1 MRGEAQQRIAT
12 FRIHHSEFRIPNYRM
27 NETTAIGMMSGS
39 SLDGLD
45 IALVKFNEDGERY
58 NFQILA
64 AETLPYPE
72 YWTRQ
77 LSEAFHKQPEDLVQL
92 DKDYGKYLG
101 EQVLAFAQKHNAHP
115 DFVASH
121 GHTIFHKPE
130 QHYTLQIGDGQ
141 ELAKACGFTVIN
153 DFRSKDVSKG
163 GQGAPLVPIGDK
175 LLFGNYEICLNIG
188 GIANVSYDEDGQ
200 RIAYDLCIANQAL
213 NYLAQMKA
221 LPYDRDGQLARSGE
235 VDMDL
240 LKRLNRHP
248 FYGQLPPKSLGR
260 EFFEANQKGLLDD
273 CGAFDRLR
281 HPSSQ
286 QVLSVEDMLATFVEH
301 IALQIAL
308 GISHLSKGK
317 ILVTGG
323 GARNQFLMER
333 LQARTSHEV
342 VIPDKMTIDYKE
354 ALVFAFLGLL
364 RMEDKTNVLSSVTGA
379 ESDSCSGRIWKYNG

>member
-1 MRGEAQQRIAT
+1 MRT
-12 FRIHHSEFRIPNYRM
+12 
-27 NETTAIGMMSGS
+27 TTAIGMMSGS

-45 IALVKFNEDGERY
+45 IALVKFNEEGER
-58 NFQILA
+58 NSFQILA

-72 YWTRQ
+72 YWTKQ
-77 LSEAFHKQPEDLVQL
+77 LSEAFHKQPEDLEQL
-92 DKDYGKYLG
+92 DKEYGKYLG
-101 EQVLAFAQKHNAHP
+101 EQVLAFAKRYNTEP

-153 DFRSKDVSKG
+153 DFRSEDVSKG

-175 LLFGNYEICLNIG
+175 LLFGDYEICLNIG

-213 NYLAQMKA
+213 NYLAQMKG
-221 LPYDRDGQLARSGE
+221 LLYDRDGQLARSGE
-235 VDMDL
+235 INMDL
-240 LKRLNRHP
+240 LKRLNKHP

-260 EFFEANQKGLLDD
+260 EFFEANQKELLN
-273 CGAFDRLR
+273 G
-281 HPSSQ
+281 
-286 QVLSVEDMLATFVEH
+286 LSVEDMLATFVEH

-308 GISHLSKGK
+308 GVSHLPKGK

-323 GARNQFLMER
+323 GARNQFLIER

-342 VIPDKMTIDYKE
+342 VIPDKTTIDYKE

-364 RMEDKTNVLSSVTGA
+364 RMEGKTNVLASVTGA
-379 ESDSCSGRIWKYNG
+379 ENDSCSGQIWKP

>member
-1 MRGEAQQRIAT
+1 MQNAEL
-12 FRIHHSEFRIPNYRM
+12 
-27 NETTAIGMMSGS
+27 AIGLMSGS

-45 IALVKFNEDGERY
+45 IALVKFNENGERY
-58 NFQILA
+58 SFQILA

-72 YWTRQ
+72 YWTKQ

-101 EQVLAFAQKHNAHP
+101 EQVLAFAKKHNATP

-121 GHTIFHKPE
+121 GHTIFHRPE
-130 QHYTLQIGDGQ
+130 EHYTLQIGDGQ

-153 DFRSKDVSKG
+153 DFRTEDVSKG

-175 LLFGNYEICLNIG
+175 LLFGDYEICLNIG
-188 GIANVSYDEDGQ
+188 GIANVSYDEEGK

-213 NYLAQMKA
+213 NYLAQMKG

-235 VDMDL
+235 VNMDL
-240 LKRLNRHP
+240 LKKLNRHP

-260 EFFEANQKGLLDD
+260 EFFEENQKHLFNTG
-273 CGAFDRLR
+273 
-281 HPSSQ
+281 PSSGSGA
-286 QVLSVEDMLATFVEH
+286 LSVEDMLATFVEH

-308 GISHLSKGK
+308 GVSHLPKGK

-323 GARNQFLMER
+323 GARNKFLMER
-333 LQARTSHEV
+333 LQTRTSHEV

-364 RMEDKTNVLSSVTGA
+364 RMEGKTNVLASVTGA
-379 ESDSCSGRIWKYNG
+379 ESDSCSGRIWKND

>member
-1 MRGEAQQRIAT
+1 MK
-12 FRIHHSEFRIPNYRM
+12 
-27 NETTAIGMMSGS
+27 ETIAIGLMSGS

-45 IALVKFNEDGERY
+45 IALVRFHEENDKYDFE
-58 NFQILA
+58 ILQ
-64 AETLPYPE
+64 AETLSYPE
-72 YWTRQ
+72 HWTQQ

-92 DKDYGKYLG
+92 DKDYGRYLG
-101 EQVLAFAQKHNAHP
+101 EQVLAFAKKYNVQP

-121 GHTIFHKPE
+121 GHTIFHRPE
-130 QHYTLQIGDGQ
+130 EHYTLQIGDGQ

-153 DFRSKDVSKG
+153 DFRSEDISKG

-175 LLFGNYEICLNIG
+175 LLFGDYEICLNIG

-213 NYLAQMKA
+213 NYLAQMKG
-221 LPYDRDGQLARSGE
+221 LPYDRDGALARNGE

-240 LKRLNRHP
+240 LKKLNRHP

-260 EFFEANQKGLLDD
+260 EFFEANQKDLLDD
-273 CGAFDRLR
+273 CGTAGRETTGL
-281 HPSSQ
+281 Q
-286 QVLSVEDMLATFVEH
+286 GLSVEDLLATFVEH

-308 GISHLSKGK
+308 GVSHLPKGK

-342 VIPDKMTIDYKE
+342 IIPDKMIIDYKE

-364 RMEDKTNVLSSVTGA
+364 RMEGKTNVLASVTGA
-379 ESDSCSGRIWKYNG
+379 ESDSCSGRIWKPC

>member
-1 MRGEAQQRIAT
+1 MRSISTGSTT
-12 FRIHHSEFRIPNYRM
+12 FACQKAKVPEPVEGPPPIYYM
-27 NETTAIGMMSGS
+27 LMKETTAIGLMSGS

-45 IALVKFNEDGERY
+45 IALVRFHEENDKY
-58 NFQILA
+58 NFQIFE

-72 YWTRQ
+72 YWTKQ
-77 LSEAFHKQPEDLVQL
+77 LSEAFHKQPKDLVQL

-101 EQVLAFAQKHNAHP
+101 EQVLAFSKKHNATL

-130 QHYTLQIGDGQ
+130 EHYTLQIGDGQ
-141 ELAKACGFTVIN
+141 ELAKACGFIVIN
-153 DFRSKDVSKG
+153 DFRSEDVSKG

-175 LLFGNYEICLNIG
+175 LLFGDYEICLNIG
-188 GIANVSYDEDGQ
+188 GIANVSYDEDGK

-213 NYLAQMKA
+213 NYLANMKG
-221 LPYDRDGQLARSGE
+221 LPYDCDGQLARSGE

-260 EFFEANQKGLLDD
+260 EFFEANQKDQLKD
-273 CGAFDRLR
+273 
-281 HPSSQ
+281 
-286 QVLSVEDMLATFVEH
+286 LSVEDMLATFVEH

-308 GISHLSKGK
+308 GVSQLPKGK

-323 GARNQFLMER
+323 GARNKFLIER

-364 RMEDKTNVLSSVTGA
+364 RMEGKTNVLSSVTGA

>member
-1 MRGEAQQRIAT
+1 MK
-12 FRIHHSEFRIPNYRM
+12 
-27 NETTAIGMMSGS
+27 ETTAIGLMSGS

-45 IALVKFNEDGERY
+45 ITLVKFNEDGERY

-64 AETLPYPE
+64 AETLPYHE
-72 YWTRQ
+72 RWTQQ

-92 DKDYGKYLG
+92 DKEYGRYLG
-101 EQVLAFAQKHNAHP
+101 EQVLAFAKKHNVTP

-130 QHYTLQIGDGQ
+130 QHFTLQIGDGQ
-141 ELAKACGFTVIN
+141 EMAKACGFTVIN
-153 DFRSKDVSKG
+153 DFRSEDVRKG

-175 LLFGNYEICLNIG
+175 LLFGDYEICLNIG
-188 GIANVSYDEDGQ
+188 GIANVSYDEDGK

-213 NYLAQMKA
+213 NYLAQMKG
-221 LPYDRDGQLARSGE
+221 LPYDKDGQLARSGE
-235 VDMDL
+235 VNMDL
-240 LKRLNRHP
+240 LKRLNRHL

-260 EFFEANQKGLLDD
+260 EFFEANQKDLLKN
-273 CGAFDRLR
+273 
-281 HPSSQ
+281 
-286 QVLSVEDMLATFVEH
+286 LSVEDMLATFVEH

-308 GISHLSKGK
+308 GVSHLPKGK

-354 ALVFAFLGLL
+354 ALIFAFLGLL
-364 RMEDKTNVLSSVTGA
+364 RMEGKTNVLSSVTGA
-379 ESDSCSGRIWKYNG
+379 ESDSCSGRIWKPR

>member
-1 MRGEAQQRIAT
+1 MFI
-12 FRIHHSEFRIPNYRM
+12 FM
-27 NETTAIGMMSGS
+27 KETTSIGLMSGS

-45 IALVKFNEDGERY
+45 LALVKFKEEGEHY
-58 NFQILA
+58 DFQILA
-64 AETLPYPE
+64 AETLPYPNF
-72 YWTRQ
+72 WKTQ

-92 DKDYGKYLG
+92 DKDYGRYLG
-101 EQVLAFAQKHNAHP
+101 EQVLTFAKKHNAQS

-141 ELAKACGFTVIN
+141 ELAKACGFLVIN
-153 DFRSKDVSKG
+153 DFRSEDVSKG

-175 LLFGNYEICLNIG
+175 LLFSDYEICLNIG
-188 GIANVSYDEDGQ
+188 GIANVSYDENGQ

-213 NYLAQMKA
+213 NHLAQTKG
-221 LPYDRDGQLARSGE
+221 LDYDRDGQLARSG
-235 VDMDL
+235 VVNMDL
-240 LKRLNRHP
+240 LKRLNKHP

-260 EFFEANQKGLLDD
+260 EFFEENQKDLLKD
-273 CGAFDRLR
+273 
-281 HPSSQ
+281 
-286 QVLSVEDMLATFVEH
+286 LSVEDLLATFVEH

-308 GISHLSKGK
+308 GVSHLPKEK

-342 VIPDKMTIDYKE
+342 VIPEKTIIDYKE

-364 RMEDKTNVLSSVTGA
+364 RLEGKTNVLASVTGA
-379 ESDSCSGRIWKYNG
+379 ESDSCSGQIWR

>member
-1 MRGEAQQRIAT
+1 MK
-12 FRIHHSEFRIPNYRM
+12 
-27 NETTAIGMMSGS
+27 ETIAIGLMSGS

-45 IALVKFNEDGERY
+45 IALVRFHEENDKYR
-58 NFQILA
+58 FQILA
-64 AETLPYPE
+64 AETLPYSE
-72 YWTRQ
+72 FWTQQ

-101 EQVLAFAQKHNAHP
+101 EQVLAFAKKHNAQP
-115 DFVASH
+115 DFIASH
-121 GHTIFHKPE
+121 GHTIFHRPE
-130 QHYTLQIGDGQ
+130 EHYTLQIGDGQ
-141 ELAKACGFTVIN
+141 ELAKVCGFTVIN
-153 DFRSKDVSKG
+153 DFRSEDVSKG

-175 LLFGNYEICLNIG
+175 LLFGDYEICLNIG
-188 GIANVSYDEDGQ
+188 GIANVSYDENGL

-213 NYLAQMKA
+213 NYLAQMKG

-260 EFFEANQKGLLDD
+260 EFFEANQKELLKD
-273 CGAFDRLR
+273 
-281 HPSSQ
+281 
-286 QVLSVEDMLATFVEH
+286 LSVEDMLATFTEH
-301 IALQIAL
+301 VALQIAL
-308 GISHLSKGK
+308 GVSQLPKGK

-323 GARNQFLMER
+323 GARNKFLMER

-342 VIPDKMTIDYKE
+342 VIPDKMIIDYKE

-364 RMEDKTNVLSSVTGA
+364 RLEGKTNVLASVTGA
-379 ESDSCSGRIWKYNG
+379 ESDSCSGRIWE